1 MAAGFGGAMQ
11 GAGIGMSAADYF
23 GSSGGGGS
31 GGGGSGGVGDL
42 STLNSRGGIYNG
54 PK

>member
-11 GAGIGMSAADYF
+11 GAGIGMSAANYF
-23 GSSGGGGS
+23 GSSGG

-54 PK
+54 PKY